1 MRIKFQRVDSLAD
14 DIARLQQR
22 IAARALEIFRARGG
36 SIGHALED
44 WLVAE
49 RETVWRPA
57 IEVVRTK
64 DAFVVQ
70 AAVAGVDP
78 KRLDV
83 RVTPTELWLGADVHH
98 SDHQKEGDVLLC
110 EFVNG
115 PLLRTWQFPEPV
127 DPAHVSAE
135 CRNGLLTVIAPLASA
150 GRTVVVTAA

>member
-1 MRIKFQRVDSLAD
+1 MRIKFSRVDSLAEEVD
-14 DIARLQQR
+14 RLQQR
-22 IAARALEIFRARGG
+22 IATRALEIFRARGG

-44 WLVAE
+44 WLTAE

-64 DAFVVQ
+64 DAFVIQ

-110 EFVNG
+110 DFVNG
-115 PLLRTWQFPEPV
+115 PLLRTWKFPDPV
-127 DPAHVSAE
+127 DTARVSAE
-135 CRNGLLTVIAPLASA
+135 CRNGMLTVIAPLAAA
-150 GRTVVVTAA
+150 GRHIAVTAA

>member
-1 MRIKFQRVDSLAD
+1 MRIKFRRVDSLAD
-14 DIARLQQR
+14 EIARLQER
-22 IAARALEIFRARGG
+22 IATRALEIFRARGSG
-36 SIGHALED
+36 VGHALED
-44 WLVAE
+44 WLRAE

-57 IEVVRTK
+57 IEVMRTK

-98 SDHQKEGDVLLC
+98 SDQKKDGDVLLC

-115 PLLRTWQFPEPV
+115 PLIRTWHFPEPV
-127 DPAHVSAE
+127 DPAHVSAQ
-135 CRNGLLTVIAPLASA
+135 CRNGMLTVIAPLAGT
-150 GRTVVVTAA
+150 GRSVTVTAA